1 MTVSTISMSPSRQTR
16 PSRALLSLSSVIRD
30 ALPVVRA
37 AIANAA
43 VLRIAM
49 DEQAP
54 LVEADP
60 TAMQRVLLELVLNAS
75 KAIRQPHGVIEIGV
89 VGMTGSNGHS
99 HPFVRLTVADNGIG
113 MDGASVGNLRQQLVE
128 PAPSHGVGLGLRIVH
143 RAVYAHGGRLLIE
156 SQPGNGTTI
165 RVDLPAVSQPA
176 GARGPDAR
184 KGDDRIRVRRR
195 LT

>member
-1 MTVSTISMSPSRQTR
+1 MTVSTISMSPSKETS
-16 PSRALLSLSSVIRD
+16 PSRAPRLLSLSSLIRD
-30 ALPVVRA
+30 TLPVVRA
-37 AIANAA
+37 AIAHTA

-75 KAIRQPHGVIEIGV
+75 QAIRQPHGVIEIGV

-128 PAPSHGVGLGLRIVH
+128 AAPSHGVGLGLRIVH
-143 RAVYAHGGRLLIE
+143 RAICAHGGRLLID
-156 SQPGNGTTI
+156 SQPGSGTTI
-165 RVDLPAVSQPA
+165 RVDLPAVSPRS
-176 GARGPDAR
+176 GARGPDAPH
-184 KGDDRIRVRRR
+184 G
-195 LT
+195 